1 MAMRRFQSLISTGMF
16 VMHRS
21 ACQTLSCTTLHRCAV
36 GAGLTDAGSRAEL
49 SSCSYTDIQRFQHQ
63 PRRQSSQGAVPMIQ
77 VTQVQILSAAD
88 IETLD
93 IRDTHQDFCQ
103 RKAARF
109 HKARGV
115 LNAGPKST
123 GPIGILA
130 DTRGSLHEALMETE
144 QRIICPSVAR
154 RELNI

>member
-1 MAMRRFQSLISTGMF
+1 MAMRRFQSLISTGMCM
-16 VMHRS
+16 MHRS
-21 ACQTLSCTTLHRCAV
+21 ACQTLARTTLHGCAV
-36 GAGLTDAGSRAEL
+36 GAGLTDGERQAEL
-49 SSCSYTDIQRFQHQ
+49 SLLTDIQRFQHQ

-115 LNAGPKST
+115 LNAGPKSA